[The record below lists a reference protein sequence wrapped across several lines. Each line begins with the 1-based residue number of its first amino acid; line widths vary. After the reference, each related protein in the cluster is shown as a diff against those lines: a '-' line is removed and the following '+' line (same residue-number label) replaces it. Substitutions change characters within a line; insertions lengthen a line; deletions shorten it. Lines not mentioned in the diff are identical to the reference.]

1 MNAKCLHN
9 ACTQEAL
16 QTRSYSFTLNNS
28 LSTDISSIQ
37 ALILLSQKGLG
48 IVDQEEASNYCI
60 LTWQATPE
68 IEHKGKEESFT
79 VLVFLTTMR
88 SYSKRSWR
96 ANKVLKVT

>member
-1 MNAKCLHN
+1 MNTKCLHN
-9 ACTQEAL
+9 ACAQEAL

-37 ALILLSQKGLG
+37 ALILLSHKGLG
-48 IVDQEEASNYCI
+48 IVDQGEASNYCI
-60 LTWQATPE
+60 LTWKVTAE

-88 SYSKRSWR
+88 LYRKRSWR
-96 ANKVLKVT
+96 ANKVLKVS